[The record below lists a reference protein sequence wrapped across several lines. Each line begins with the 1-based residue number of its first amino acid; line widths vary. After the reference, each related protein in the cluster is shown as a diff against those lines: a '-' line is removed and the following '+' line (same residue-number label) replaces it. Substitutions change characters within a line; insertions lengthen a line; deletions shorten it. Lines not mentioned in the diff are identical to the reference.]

1 MRHYFPNQ
9 FRKYY
14 QIFYFFHFFLI
25 STLNAELI
33 SLMKHGPNIS
43 LHEEDCE
50 KILEKITECLLSKSN
65 AEENFNLF
73 CQYKLIE
80 KIISLTKY
88 NIKNINIIIIKN
100 LGLLIPSIKYKKI
113 LYYFFSHDYIN
124 QIILNIS
131 ASIEEQDIDFLS
143 YYINFLKTI
152 ANKLDVNTLSQLFHK
167 ENNSFPLLDEASSF
181 FNFND
186 VMIKNTARNIFLTII
201 KLNYEPVIQYI
212 CDIPRIT
219 DLLLLNDN
227 IKSYII
233 YMTTIN
239 INNINNNNF
248 NDIELKLKEVEESL
262 VDDILFIQDI
272 LSVALAKINYILIN
286 CLFSIPLQFLFNC
299 ILKHDKINIAFYILN
314 LILKNI
320 KNECVNNL
328 IFFTLYSSQINQKI
342 NEFFKK
348 QENQEICNIL
358 YLNKFISHHSG
369 CLNLVFDEYLILVY
383 NQNFL
388 KSLRYIKKEEKVF
401 EEIQEMANLIKEN
414 SDETVKDINAAIK
427 ILSEKLDKN
436 NRLAQI
442 IKKMESYHNLIS
454 RYTGINLGIS
464 RHETNFS
471 FLKMINDNL
480 LFYNNNE
487 NNLKNSINI
496 NIQENI
502 IKKEILD
509 LINCDEENQYNYINQ
524 IFFILQIINSNKIS
538 SELKKFLCINK
549 NIIETNEQNSCLDE
563 PNEQGI
569 NINNILENKLIF
581 RNLRI
586 KNGIDDIES
595 DSSIP
600 GKKRN
605 DIIKDFFGISET
617 KTDYDML
624 NNYFTNS
631 LYEENNINN
640 NQNINLI
647 PKPVNNEVNDEMI
660 NYKNFHFNNKHMNKL
675 LVKLNAKNLEENNY
689 LNLQFHDDLLHKVI
703 EALFNTNKIFS
714 KIIYRLS
721 LELIENLIF
730 GVDINKIFIYRDKY
744 KNIFIKKFTQIL
756 NDINGILLKSN
767 STKTKIYK
775 FAYQY
780 FEDCFIVNKKN
791 SNLILN
797 ECISKYYTYFLLNIK
812 NKKSPPNFNI
822 IDIPNNE
829 HENLQCLFQA
839 LIGLCDLKKL
849 LGIDNNKINET
860 NIQKNLLRNIEFPLR
875 LIKTEYNVGN
885 IINIKNLNPNV
896 NPVPVMYKSKDIEFP
911 NFFIFNYHNYLF
923 VVSSL
928 DKKEE
933 IKKFFL
939 IKYKLPLRQILA
951 YPERGE
957 PRTLILLNQN
967 EIEATLF
974 FEGVQEATYMKD
986 NINNA
991 IKLANLKEFS
1001 EVKKFINDLMKN

>member
-1 MRHYFPNQ
+1 M
-9 FRKYY
+9 
-14 QIFYFFHFFLI
+14 
-25 STLNAELI
+25 
-33 SLMKHGPNIS
+33 
-43 LHEEDCE
+43 
-50 KILEKITECLLSKSN
+50 
-65 AEENFNLF
+65 
-73 CQYKLIE
+73 
-80 KIISLTKY
+80 
-88 NIKNINIIIIKN
+88 
-100 LGLLIPSIKYKKI
+100 
-113 LYYFFSHDYIN
+113 
-124 QIILNIS
+124 ILNIS
-131 ASIEEQDIDFLS
+131 TSIEEQDIDFLS

-233 YMTTIN
+233 YMTDIN
-239 INNINNNNF
+239 INNINNNNT
-248 NDIELKLKEVEESL
+248 NLTDIELKLKEVEESL

-272 LSVALAKINYILIN
+272 LSVGLAKINFILIN

-299 ILKHDKINIAFYILN
+299 ILKNNKINIVFYILN

-328 IFFTLYSSQINQKI
+328 IFFVLYSSQINQAI
-342 NEFFKK
+342 NDFIQK
-348 QENQEICNIL
+348 QEIQEIYNIL

-369 CLNLVFDEYLILVY
+369 CHNLIFDEYLILVY
-383 NQNFL
+383 NQNFF
-388 KSLRYIKKEEKVF
+388 KSLRYLKKEEIIF
-401 EEIQEMANLIKEN
+401 DEIKEIANYIKEN
-414 SDETVKDINAAIK
+414 DDKIKDINTGIK
-427 ILSEKLDKN
+427 IISEKLGKKDK
-436 NRLAQI
+436 LTQT

-454 RYTGINLGIS
+454 RYTGINIGIS
-464 RHETNFS
+464 RHESNFS
-471 FLKMINDNL
+471 FLKIINDNL
-480 LFYNNNE
+480 LYYNNND
-487 NNLKNSINI
+487 NNLKNAINI

-502 IKKEILD
+502 IKKEYLD
-509 LINCDEENQYNYINQ
+509 LINCDEENQCNYLNQ
-524 IFFILQIINSNKIS
+524 IFLILQIMNSNKIS
-538 SELKKFLCINK
+538 SELKKMLCINK
-549 NIIETNEQNSCLDE
+549 NIIETNEQSSNLDE
-563 PNEQGI
+563 SNEQGI
-569 NINNILENKLIF
+569 NINNILDNKIIF

-586 KNGIDDIES
+586 KNGINDIES
-595 DSSIP
+595 DSSIH
-600 GKKRN
+600 GIKRN

-631 LYEENNINN
+631 LYDESNLNN

-647 PKPVNNEVNDEMI
+647 PKPINSDVNDEII
-660 NYKNFHFNNKHMNKL
+660 NYKNFHFNNKYMNKL
-675 LVKLNAKNLEENNY
+675 LIKFNSKNIEENNY
-689 LNLQFHDDLLHKVI
+689 LNLKFHDDLLQKVI
-703 EALFNTNKIFS
+703 EVLFNTNKIFS

-730 GVDINKIFIYRDKY
+730 GIDINKIFFYRDKY
-744 KNIFIKKFTQIL
+744 KTIFIQKFSQIL
-756 NDINGILLKSN
+756 NDINQILLKSN

-780 FEDCFIVNKKN
+780 FEDCFILNKKK

-797 ECISKYYTYFLLNIK
+797 ECITKYYSYFLLNIN
-812 NKKSPPNFNI
+812 NKKSSSNFNI
-822 IDIPNNE
+822 IDLPNNE
-829 HENLQCLFQA
+829 HENLCCLFQA

-849 LGIDNNKINET
+849 LGIDSNKINEN

-885 IINIKNLNPNV
+885 IINIKNLNTNV
-896 NPVPVMYKSKDIEFP
+896 NPVPVVYKSKNIEFP

-923 VVSSL
+923 IVSSL

-933 IKKFFL
+933 IKKFFF

-957 PRTLILLNQN
+957 PRTLILLNKN

-1001 EVKKFINDLMKN
+1001 EVKKFINDLIEK